1 TYIVSGVDLPA
12 RTNLAG
18 ISGATR
24 LVYGGGG
31 SFLRASSGAQIRL
44 SGLVIDGA
52 NQPLA
57 GGAKAL
63 ADAANVTRIV
73 IEDCDFTASGKNAIA
88 LS

>member
-1 TYIVSGVDLPA
+1 TGLNPGSPDDQGKALNALLQKASATGDQIFLQPGTYIVSGVDLPA

-44 SGLVIDGA
+44 SGLVI
-52 NQPLA
+52 
-57 GGAKAL
+57 
-63 ADAANVTRIV
+63 
-73 IEDCDFTASGKNAIA
+73 
-88 LS
+88 